1 MRIQNV
7 PIEGYSSMSIQC
19 AVVIVEVWCE
29 WLVAMWT
36 GRIKRLCCDLK
47 EYFFFFFFYLRSWLT
62 NILKVFVNKL

>member
-47 EYFFFFFFYLRSWLT
+47 DDLFFFFFYLRSCLT
-62 NILKVFVNKL
+62 DILKAFVNKL